1 MKIENNN
8 KVQVLDNLVKSA
20 NAKSSKQGAVG
31 KKDNQQQITDK
42 VELSTRKT
50 EIDQLKEQVKAAPAT
65 RQEKIDAVKQAVDNG
80 TYNVKGE
87 DVARSMLKNH
97 ILDEALKP

>member
-1 MKIENNN
+1 MKIEDNN
-8 KVQVLDNLVKSA
+8 KVQLLDHLVKSA
-20 NAKSSKQGAVG
+20 NAKSPKQSAVG

-42 VELSTRKT
+42 VELSGRKT

-87 DVARSMLKNH
+87 DVARSILKNQV
-97 ILDEALKP
+97 LDEALKP